1 MNYIVLDLEA
11 TCEKD
16 NPHFN
21 KEIIEIGAVKL
32 TDSFEIIDT
41 YDAFVRPILNPTLS
55 AFCMELTTIQQ
66 SDVDAA
72 NLFPVVLNGFKE
84 WIGVGSK
91 EYLLCSWGFYDKKQ
105 LNADCRLHQLNDSWT
120 DRHIS
125 LKHQFADIR
134 DCRPCGMEKALKILN
149 IPLDGTHHRGIDDA
163 KNIAKIFK
171 VYKDRWDFPAELRWR
186 W

>member
-84 WIGVGSK
+84 WIGVGARRICCV
-91 EYLLCSWGFYDKKQ
+91 LGVL
-105 LNADCRLHQLNDSWT
+105 
-120 DRHIS
+120 
-125 LKHQFADIR
+125 
-134 DCRPCGMEKALKILN
+134 
-149 IPLDGTHHRGIDDA
+149 
-163 KNIAKIFK
+163 
-171 VYKDRWDFPAELRWR
+171 
-186 W
+186 